1 MQNVCMSINMHF
13 IHASNENTSH
23 INFTVE
29 NPGTFMGG
37 VDMGRYYVGTNRVLW
52 VTSLCEHG

>member
-1 MQNVCMSINMHF
+1 MHF